1 MNWGNHS
8 KKLFQSIYQSK
19 TYMMYDSSIQLSST
33 GTYTQQYAHKYAKK
47 DIYIAA
53 LFKIAPNGNQQ

>member
-1 MNWGNHS
+1 
-8 KKLFQSIYQSK
+8 
-19 TYMMYDSSIQLSST
+19 MMYDSSIQLSST